1 MEEEEEEEEE
11 EGVKRVQCRH
21 WNGREHGK
29 CIGKGG
35 RICLWKETGHVESE
49 EKRVVIGNE
58 WGE

>member
-35 RICLWKETGHVESE
+35 RENLFVEGNRTRGVRR
-49 EKRVVIGNE
+49 EKSCDWE
-58 WGE
+58 